1 MPIGIIFADW
11 DSQEGPVLRAK
22 YTEKDIGD
30 IEYLNIFLLHTA
42 SGWKE
47 DEAQIRAFTQYSR
60 YNLASMYVP
69 KSEGNVL
76 RRMVVAIV
84 LETNE
89 IKPEKYYE
97 ILGSIDVDKLI
108 SKDIPSIENYLKE
121 IYETKVKV
129 VSQTFTIDE
138 VKKMIPLK
146 TGYFRNKISDN
157 VINDLKAKF
166 GDWALDFLDHLPQN
180 LEVEKLEN
188 LFQRTENEV
197 ATLIIWAT
205 EHGIIRL
212 IG

>member
-47 DEAQIRAFTQYSR
+47 DEAQKRAFTQYSR

-97 ILGSIDVDKLI
+97 ILESIDVDKLI

-157 VINDLKAKF
+157 VINELKANF